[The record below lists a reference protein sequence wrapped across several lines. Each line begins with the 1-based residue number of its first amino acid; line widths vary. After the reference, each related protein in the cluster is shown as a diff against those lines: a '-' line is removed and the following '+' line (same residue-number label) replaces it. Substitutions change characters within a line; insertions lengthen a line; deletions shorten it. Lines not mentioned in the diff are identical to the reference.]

1 MGLFDRFKKKTED
14 RPYTLTAPLEGT
26 VAEIKDVK
34 DPAFASEE
42 LGKGVGI
49 TVQKDVADVC
59 APISGEISV
68 LFPTLHAIG
77 ITTETGVEI
86 LIHIGVDTVNLEGR
100 GFDAY
105 VKQGQK
111 VQRGEKLVSVQFK
124 MLEDEGY
131 DMTVMMVI
139 GNTED
144 YKEVVCNTGKC
155 VPETE
160 VVKLIP

>member
-14 RPYTLTAPLEGT
+14 RPYELTAPLAGT
-26 VAEIKDVK
+26 VVEIKEVRDQ
-34 DPAFASEE
+34 AFASEE

-49 TVQKDVADVC
+49 TAKKDVADVC
-59 APISGEISV
+59 APISGEVSA
-68 LFPTLHAIG
+68 LFPTLHAVG
-77 ITTETGVEI
+77 ITTEKGVEI

-100 GFDAY
+100 GFEAY
-105 VKQGQK
+105 VEQGQK
-111 VQRGEKLVSVQFK
+111 VKRGEPLVSVQFGK
-124 MLEDEGY
+124 LEDEGY

-144 YKEVVCNTGKC
+144 YKEVICNTGACDSEK
-155 VPETE
+155 E

>member
-1 MGLFDRFKKKTED
+1 MGLFDRLKKKTED
-14 RPYTLTAPLEGT
+14 RPYILTAPLEGT
-26 VAEIKDVK
+26 AVEISKVK
-34 DPAFASEE
+34 DKAFASEE
-42 LGKGVGI
+42 LGKGIGMMA
-49 TVQKDVADVC
+49 KEDVADVC
-59 APISGEISV
+59 SPISGEVRV

-77 ITTETGVEI
+77 ITTEKGVEV

-100 GFDAY
+100 GFKAY

-111 VQRGEKLVSVQFK
+111 VKRGEPLVSVQFRK
-124 MLEDEGY
+124 LQNEGY

-144 YKEVVCNTGKC
+144 YKDVVCNLGESN
-155 VPETE
+155 PEEE